1 MSRKKLSISEIFPGL
16 PGRIK
21 EIRKKLGSQ
30 EKLANLLGVQKPTIS
45 RYESGRVPDAE
56 TLKKIADIGNTTVE
70 WLLRGE
76 APPDQVHQL
85 REFAPEDYSATLTDI
100 ETIFLTEVITNVI
113 EVIKARR
120 LKLTA
125 AQEARLIVKVYDD
138 CRAAHEHPS
147 IIHVEKILLLRD

>member
-1 MSRKKLSISEIFPGL
+1 MGVTAAAISRWES
-16 PGRIK
+16 GRIPD
-21 EIRKKLGSQ
+21 EDIRKKI
-30 EKLANLLGVQKPTIS
+30 T
-45 RYESGRVPDAE
+45 DF
-56 TLKKIADIGNTTVE
+56 GNVTDE

-76 APPDQVHQL
+76 APPDQAHQL